1 MVGEEESIESE
12 ELLLEHINEQG
23 RGHFANRNKWL
34 SHRRDI
40 LSPCGSEK
48 EIL

>member
-1 MVGEEESIESE
+1 MVGEKESIESE
-12 ELLLEHINEQG
+12 ELLLEHTNEQG
-23 RGHFANRNKWL
+23 HGHFANRNKRL
-34 SHRRDI
+34 SHSRGI